1 MKRFEDVGAAAPE
14 PQPDERLGV
23 VLGDPRKRLYAAQL
37 IGQAFVT
44 AYNLVLANK
53 DKVEAVANA
62 VVEEKE
68 IYGDDLIRLLD
79 DQHFVRP
86 EIDWTD
92 EAVWPP
98 LMNWSKLQ
106 LDGARTATGPQRMT
120 ANADDHGRD
129 PGARTNHDRLICREP
144 ALPVSRATASE
155 PSGRPRGRR
164 PSRRPTATASSPST
178 RSSA

>member
-1 MKRFEDVGAAAPE
+1 M
-14 PQPDERLGV
+14 
-23 VLGDPRKRLYAAQL
+23 
-37 IGQAFVT
+37 
-44 AYNLVLANK
+44 LANK

-68 IYGDDLIRLLD
+68 IYGDDLIRLLN

-106 LDGARTATGPQRMT
+106 LDGPQGGPRL
-120 ANADDHGRD
+120 NA
-129 PGARTNHDRLICREP
+129 
-144 ALPVSRATASE
+144 
-155 PSGRPRGRR
+155 
-164 PSRRPTATASSPST
+164 
-178 RSSA
+178 